1 MNAFLFFTMH
11 ATYITQLIL
20 LDFIILIK
28 HGNKYSYELQ
38 NGYTCKVFIMLTDVG
53 SLYLLFLITHIFL
66 MSTVFPIC
74 LIVTSQNKWI
84 YTGAY
89 LM

>member
-1 MNAFLFFTMH
+1 MNAFHFCNMH

-28 HGNKYSYELQ
+28 HGNKDSYELQ

-53 SLYLLFLITHIFL
+53 SLYSVIFNYSYIL
-66 MSTVFPIC
+66 DVNSFP
-74 LIVTSQNKWI
+74 
-84 YTGAY
+84 Y
-89 LM
+89 LSYCDFSI